1 MTPEIRDCTKG
12 RERGCTM
19 LIPTQDIC
27 YQRSS
32 GTLWKRGERESGKE
46 GVGGYKEIVF
56 PEHRRE
62 AARMNLE
69 KFGQCP
75 QVLCKPKTEKKIP
88 VWRGE
93 VGGKSHPLRKSF

>member
-1 MTPEIRDCTKG
+1 
-12 RERGCTM
+12 M

-75 QVLCKPKTEKKIP
+75 QVLCKPKTEKKNPSMERRGGREIP
-88 VWRGE
+88 SLAKE
-93 VGGKSHPLRKSF
+93 LLTTDSF

>member
-1 MTPEIRDCTKG
+1 
-12 RERGCTM
+12 M

-32 GTLWKRGERESGKE
+32 GTLWKRGESESGKE

-62 AARMNLE
+62 ATRMNLE
-69 KFGQCP
+69 KFGQYP
-75 QVLCKPKTEKKIP
+75 QVLCKPKTEKKSQYGEERWAGNPIP
-88 VWRGE
+88 CERA
-93 VGGKSHPLRKSF
+93 FDN